1 MEKTLATSD
10 ISLSNPVIARALP
23 NNLTEQQLSDFKD
36 LLSLVRMRHNLQA
49 QMVFSSMSKLF
60 DRKTT
65 EDTGIGAFYQF
76 GSCII
81 TDLLAGTTKRLYA
94 ADLAAQSQMCT
105 ISGYVDLGNINLPQG
120 LDYFF
125 MVPGA
130 VVDIKAYELMIK
142 SIDTLKSIPTVQF
155 STARLYVQWVDGGIS
170 VNDIQNSQIKWAKDS
185 WNLESE
191 RATTFDFKMTPSF
204 PQRNTSGKLNVAQ
217 QTDRIFVSETVET
230 KYNEIFYDS
239 FEAVFTFKGN
249 NDVGYFVTYLLPLAP
264 VDLICD
270 LGVGTPFTFA
280 AADLTNLIIALQAHP
295 VLGQIYSFSDA
306 GGGGLQISAIN
317 LTYAPVAAIFTS
329 TTAGTVVQVNPQAV
343 FELGIAL
350 DRLHPYSQSQIIMSK
365 SRNFYI
371 KGADASLRI
380 ALTPVTDLTNSA
392 TNTSLE
398 QLK

>member
-1 MEKTLATSD
+1 
-10 ISLSNPVIARALP
+10 
-23 NNLTEQQLSDFKD
+23 
-36 LLSLVRMRHNLQA
+36 
-49 QMVFSSMSKLF
+49 
-60 DRKTT
+60 
-65 EDTGIGAFYQF
+65 
-76 GSCII
+76 
-81 TDLLAGTTKRLYA
+81 
-94 ADLAAQSQMCT
+94 
-105 ISGYVDLGNINLPQG
+105 
-120 LDYFF
+120 

-170 VNDIQNSQIKWAKDS
+170 VNDLQNSQFKWAKDS

-264 VDLICD
+264 VDLVCD

-295 VLGQIYSFSDA
+295 VLGQIYSFSDT
-306 GGGGLQISAIN
+306 GGGVLQISSIN

-329 TTAGTVVQVNPQAV
+329 LTAGTVVQVNPQAV
-343 FELGIAL
+343 FELGISL
-350 DRLHPYSQSQIIMSK
+350 DRLHPYSQSQIIVSK